1 MPQLVLTELVDDNSL
16 RSNAATSNYGT
27 NATTFSGYYA
37 SGVWRAVMR
46 FGLDDLPS
54 AAVVT
59 SALLSVTQYGRAEST
74 KAGTAQLH
82 RIKDANA
89 WTDAGSCWSYTK
101 NTTPWAGAAGCA
113 TPDVDYVADASPP
126 TLTFDALASGE
137 AVLNVAI
144 PIAWINAWRVTNQGF
159 RIANTDEADSGK
171 CLFLRSRAA
180 FLNANV
186 LTIDYVLPASMPWLA
201 ARRL

>member
-1 MPQLVLTELVDDNSL
+1 MPQLVLTDLIEDNSL
-16 RSNAATSNYGT
+16 RSNVATTNYGG
-27 NATTFSGYYA
+27 NATTFIGYYG

-46 FGLDDLPS
+46 FALGDLPS

-59 SALLSVTQYGRAEST
+59 AASLAVTQYGRAEST
-74 KAGTAQLH
+74 TAGTAQLH

-89 WTDAGSCWSYTK
+89 WTEMGSCWSYTK
-101 NTTPWAGAAGCA
+101 STTPWAGAAGCA
-113 TPDVDYVADASPP
+113 TPDVDYVADGSPP
-126 TLTFDALASGE
+126 TLTFGALASGE

-144 PIAWINAWRVTNQGF
+144 PVAWIDAWRVTNQGF
-159 RIANTDEADSGK
+159 RIANTDEADAGK
-171 CLFLRSRAA
+171 CLFLRSRASGYT
-180 FLNANV
+180 NT